1 MLVKSWKQRYCR
13 HRVMKPIHLSRQPL
27 RANLIAIALTVL
39 ALLLS
44 GLAPQGFMPT
54 QTANGFSI
62 ELCSGHAKNKL
73 AITPDHPDYAML
85 AIVYGGPEQP
95 DTPNSETGSSVCTY
109 AAASGTSL
117 ISSAPTIMITDHI
130 VAQHEPEAQ
139 RHFAVRNRIN
149 IPPATGPPD
158 AV

>member
-1 MLVKSWKQRYCR
+1 MLVKACR
-13 HRVMKPIHLSRQPL
+13 QYYRSAKVMKSGLLSQRPL
-27 RANLIAIALTVL
+27 QGNLMSIALTVL

-44 GLAPQGFMPT
+44 ALAPQGFMPT

-62 ELCSGHAKNKL
+62 ELCSGHANNKL

-85 AIVYGGPEQP
+85 AMVYGGQEQP

-117 ISSAPTIMITDHI
+117 ISAAPAITLTDHI
-130 VAQHEPEAQ
+130 AAPHEPEAH

-149 IPPATGPPD
+149 LPPATGPPV